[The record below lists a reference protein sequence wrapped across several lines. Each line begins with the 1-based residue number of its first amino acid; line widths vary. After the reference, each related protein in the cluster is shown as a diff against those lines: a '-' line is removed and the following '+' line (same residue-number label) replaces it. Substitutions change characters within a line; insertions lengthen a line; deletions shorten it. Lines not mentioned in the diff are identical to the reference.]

1 MKTFYT
7 AYAKTVDET
16 LFYFVKSFQTFP
28 EYQNVPPILK
38 TYGMHTDFEQAC
50 RIALI
55 DDKEIQQQLLNELE
69 SNTASYNVLPVYPA
83 VAEVYNLRR
92 RQTPFPSL
100 LKLFGLG

>member
-7 AYAKTVDET
+7 AYAKTIDDT

-28 EYQNVPPILK
+28 EYQNVPPILE

-50 RIALI
+50 RIARI
-55 DDKEIQQQLLNELE
+55 DDKEIQQQLLSELE
-69 SNTASYNVLPVYPA
+69 SNAASYNVLPLYPA

-92 RQTPFPSL
+92 RQTAFPSL